1 MKTSSFT
8 TAKMF
13 ILSLA
18 LMAIGASL
26 AFAWPSFSPIAQE
39 MLTGIGEMLLGV
51 LILAGICL
59 IIVEKQ
65 MHDAAIARMQHLSKA
80 TRATKTSE
88 TLSGVSGCNT
98 IAQKAQVEELEAA

>member
-39 MLTGIGEMLLGV
+39 MLTGMGEMLLGV
-51 LILAGICL
+51 LILAGICF

-65 MHDAAIARMQHLSKA
+65 IHNAATARMQHSFKA
-80 TRATKTSE
+80 TRATETS
-88 TLSGVSGCNT
+88 TSLSGVSGFNT
-98 IAQKAQVEELEAA
+98 VTKKKQVEELEAA